1 MPRLSATNGHARSR
15 VRPAIR
21 LLIIDDSLVAR
32 TALKRMVEG
41 AADLEVIAVASTAE
55 RALEVL
61 RRDRVDVILLDL
73 EMPGTSG
80 LEALP
85 RIIAGAQGARILV
98 VSSLTL
104 AGAEHTLAAL
114 SLGAADTLPKPQ
126 ARGFHDGY
134 AEVLVGKIRALGRVV
149 CDASEPPPP
158 PGAAQPRMTAG
169 RPPAVLAI
177 GASTGGVHALAK
189 LFGVLRRP
197 LGVPILVTQHLPPAF
212 MPHFARQLSAAAGH
226 ETLLAAEGAPVEP
239 DKILI
244 APGDA
249 HLAFSRQAGRLI
261 VRLEHDRASS
271 GCMPSVDRMFGSLAE
286 EIGDRVLGVV
296 LTGMGRDGAEGAA
309 RIVAAGGTILAQD
322 EASSAVW
329 GMPRAVTEA
338 GLAAAVLP
346 PAELADL
353 IGASLGLATCR

>member
-1 MPRLSATNGHARSR
+1 MRRR
-15 VRPAIR
+15 VQPAIR
-21 LLIIDDSLVAR
+21 LLIVDDSLVAR

-41 AADLEVIAVASTAE
+41 AAELEVVAVASTAE
-55 RALEVL
+55 RAFEVL
-61 RRDRVDVILLDL
+61 CDNRVDVILLDL
-73 EMPGTSG
+73 EMPGISG
-80 LEALP
+80 LDALP
-85 RIIAGAQGARILV
+85 QIIANAQGARILV

-104 AGAEHTLAAL
+104 AGAEHTLTAL
-114 SLGAADTLPKPQ
+114 SLGAADTLSKPQ

-134 AEVLVGKIRALGRVV
+134 AEVLVSKIRELGRV
-149 CDASEPPPP
+149 ASDRHEPSLPHS
-158 PGAAQPRMTAG
+158 QPAVAPRLSTG

-189 LFGVLRRP
+189 LFGRLRHP

-212 MPHFARQLSAAAGH
+212 MPHFARQLSTASSYQ
-226 ETLLAAEGAPVEP
+226 TMLAVEGAAVEP

-249 HLAFSRQAGRLI
+249 HLSFGRQGGRLV

-271 GCMPSVDRMFGSLAE
+271 GCMPSVDRMFGSLAD

-309 RIVAAGGTILAQD
+309 RIVAAGGTIMAQD

-329 GMPRAVTEA
+329 GMPRAIAEA
-338 GLAAAVLP
+338 GLASAVLP

-353 IGASLGLATCR
+353 IGASLGLVTCR